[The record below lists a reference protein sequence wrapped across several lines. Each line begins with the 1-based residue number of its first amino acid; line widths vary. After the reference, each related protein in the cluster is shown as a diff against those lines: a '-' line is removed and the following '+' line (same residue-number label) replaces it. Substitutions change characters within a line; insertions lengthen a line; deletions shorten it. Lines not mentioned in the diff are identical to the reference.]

1 MGSTLTGIMLPA
13 ASLLQSAAGEAHWD
27 KVDGV
32 LQRNA
37 RWAADGREPW
47 RSCLG
52 CDDGDRTSVVES
64 GCSHE

>member
-1 MGSTLTGIMLPA
+1 MGSTSMGIMLPA
-13 ASLLQSAAGEAHWD
+13 GSLLQSAAGQAHWD

-37 RWAADGREPW
+37 RWAADAREPW
-47 RSCLG
+47 PGCLG
-52 CDDGDRTSVVES
+52 CDDGDDRMAVES